1 MKRNIKQNAF
11 KFLFF
16 YLSSKAIIVILS
28 ILILTNVFQI
38 FEIEEIG
45 NPDIEWNDLHY
56 KSVNFSDDPHYLKE
70 KNVVL
75 INSGSLNRDSFRL
88 QLSKVLSKLGRINP
102 KAIGIDHEFTNS
114 TQPGT
119 EELIKEI
126 NKNSKIIVAY
136 DNESNSENTNSILN
150 FDGRKGSADFPD
162 DYTIRRYYNNKSTF
176 GYQLAALAFQENLDD
191 QNSGSRFTIHYSSV
205 DNGLVEYSDGSN
217 ELYDIN
223 FKYMEASDFLEDSIF
238 NRSFVESFKDKIVII
253 GHLGSNLIDKKF
265 DTEDKFP
272 VPIDSKRIMLRD
284 RTMYGAVIHANAV
297 ENLIRPESKF
307 YELNGFWQ
315 FLLHEILFIGFL
327 LFLFLHY
334 GRLINILTLII
345 ISIPYSLIILKL
357 MDFNIYIVIST
368 TLFHLLFIEEFY
380 EILEPFYRKIIKKY
394 NLFNE

>member
-1 MKRNIKQNAF
+1 
-11 KFLFF
+11 
-16 YLSSKAIIVILS
+16 
-28 ILILTNVFQI
+28 
-38 FEIEEIG
+38 
-45 NPDIEWNDLHY
+45 
-56 KSVNFSDDPHYLKE
+56 
-70 KNVVL
+70 
-75 INSGSLNRDSFRL
+75 
-88 QLSKVLSKLGRINP
+88 
-102 KAIGIDHEFTNS
+102 
-114 TQPGT
+114 
-119 EELIKEI
+119 
-126 NKNSKIIVAY
+126 
-136 DNESNSENTNSILN
+136 
-150 FDGRKGSADFPD
+150 
-162 DYTIRRYYNNKSTF
+162 
-176 GYQLAALAFQENLDD
+176 
-191 QNSGSRFTIHYSSV
+191 
-205 DNGLVEYSDGSN
+205 
-217 ELYDIN
+217 
-223 FKYMEASDFLEDSIF
+223 MEASDFLEDSIF

-394 NLFNE
+394 SLFNE